1 MPRINRRHVTLGAI
15 ALTLGLSYGV
25 WYSYSVFLVALLHEF
40 GWSRSVL
47 GGAFAVFT
55 LVHGAVNPFIGILCD
70 RIGPRRLVIFGGA
83 ALGLALYANGFIDSP
98 SGLYF
103 GFGVATA
110 LAVACCGWVPA
121 VVFVHRQ
128 FMDRLGFSLG
138 IISSGIGLGMLFVVP
153 LCQLLIESLGWRAAW
168 QILGAICAGWI
179 VPAAWFLLRDETP
192 RPAVAQ
198 PRRAAKA
205 ARAAPREMTLGEA
218 LRTQPF
224 WLVLG
229 TFFFGNVCSQT
240 LHVHQVAF
248 LVDHGMAALAAASVV
263 SVVGAASVFGKAGG
277 GWLSDRFERE
287 LIFVIG
293 VVILVGAVGALALVG
308 SAPSRWG
315 AYVYAVLLGIGY
327 SATAALIPAMI
338 SDRFRGPRF
347 GLILGI
353 GLLGAALGSAV
364 GPWMA
369 GRLFDMT
376 GSYAIPFVIAAA
388 CGVVAGAAGLRAR
401 TLRRREMNHAWD
413 QPEYKHSE
421 S

>member
-1 MPRINRRHVTLGAI
+1 MNRRHVTLGAI

-25 WYSYSVFLVALLHEF
+25 WYSYSVFLVALLNEF

-47 GGAFAVFT
+47 AGAFAVFT
-55 LVHGAVNPFIGILCD
+55 LVHGAANPFIGMLCD

-98 SGLYF
+98 GDLYL

-121 VVFVHRQ
+121 VVFVQRQ

-192 RPAVAQ
+192 RPVVAQ
-198 PRRAAKA
+198 QTRAAKVPG
-205 ARAAPREMTLGEA
+205 AAPQEMTLGQA

-229 TFFFGNVCSQT
+229 AFFFGNVCSQT

-263 SVVGAASVFGKAGG
+263 GVVGAASVFGKAGG

-287 LIFVIG
+287 LIYVIG

-308 SAPSRWG
+308 SVPSRWG

-347 GLILGI
+347 GLILGM
-353 GLLGAALGSAV
+353 GLLGAALGSAL

-388 CGVVAGAAGLRAR
+388 CGVVAGAAGWRAR
-401 TLRRREMNHAWD
+401 TLRRRAVNDEWGQRED
-413 QPEYKHSE
+413 KRSE

>member
-1 MPRINRRHVTLGAI
+1 MNRRHVTLGAT

-25 WYSYSVFLVALLHEF
+25 WYSYSVFLVALLNEF

-47 GGAFAVFT
+47 AGAFAVFT
-55 LVHGAVNPFIGILCD
+55 LVHGAANPFIGMLCD

-98 SGLYF
+98 GDLYL

-121 VVFVHRQ
+121 VVFVQRQ

-192 RPAVAQ
+192 RPVVAQ
-198 PRRAAKA
+198 QTRAAKVPG
-205 ARAAPREMTLGEA
+205 AAPQEMTLGQA

-229 TFFFGNVCSQT
+229 AFFFGNVCSQT

-263 SVVGAASVFGKAGG
+263 GVVGAASVFGKAGG

-287 LIFVIG
+287 LIYVIG

-308 SAPSRWG
+308 SVPSRWG

-347 GLILGI
+347 GLILGM
-353 GLLGAALGSAV
+353 GLLGAALGSAL

-388 CGVVAGAAGLRAR
+388 CGVVAGAAGWRAR
-401 TLRRREMNHAWD
+401 TLRRRAVNDEWG
-413 QPEYKHSE
+413 QREGKRSE